1 MMTRGLRMKRINL
14 FLIAVALLMTASFT
28 VSTAEAN
35 GQLDEILANMQ
46 RAASGIRTIKAD
58 LRQEKQFKGSI
69 GGRQV
74 DNGKIWFKHEGKGSD
89 KVKIEYFRNGKQSQ
103 VVWVVG
109 NEIWLYQPPINQVII
124 TTRTTQA
131 SKNQEFAFIATP
143 YKSVPEL
150 RSQYN
155 IVYKGDDGGNAV
167 LELTPKRKSSV
178 KQLTLWVSK
187 SDWVPARYQV
197 VESNGDQ
204 STFVLNNMALNNPI
218 SNGMFKKDWPGGTK
232 EIRR

>member
-1 MMTRGLRMKRINL
+1 MKRINL
-14 FLIAVALLMTASFT
+14 FLVATAVLIAASFSGT
-28 VSTAEAN
+28 TAEAN

-46 RAASGIRTIKAD
+46 RAASGIKSIKAD
-58 LRQEKQFKGSI
+58 LNQEKRLGQL
-69 GGRQV
+69 GGREV
-74 DNGKIWFKHEGKGSD
+74 HNGKLWFKHEGKGSD
-89 KVKIEYFRNGKQSQ
+89 KVKIEYYRNGKQSQ

-109 NEIWLYQPPINQVII
+109 NEIWFWQPPINQVII
-124 TTRTTQA
+124 TTRTSQA

-150 RSQYN
+150 KSQYN
-155 IVYKGDDGGNAV
+155 IVHKGDDGGNAV

-187 SDWVPARYQV
+187 STWVPARYHV

-204 STFVLNNMALNNPI
+204 TTFVLNNRTLNDAM
-218 SNGMFKKDWPGGTK
+218 GAGLFKKSWPGSTK